1 MPEGDGNVTTET
13 EDCPI
18 IVLEVVDKGNF
29 WK

>member
-1 MPEGDGNVTTET
+1 MPGDGNVTTERD
-13 EDCPI
+13 DCPI